1 MNVSTLKCWGRS
13 VLFFLMLTTF
23 VPSVAKDVYG
33 FMTGNGSDGDVP
45 IGMYKYDTA
54 GGTPELLTSLTYQFW
69 GGTFAD
75 GKYMMI
81 LSDDAS
87 GYLTE
92 GLCTYDLNTKE
103 IKLRYSQ
110 QPYQCSDLTY
120 DYSTSSLYGVMIKS
134 VGEDVTP
141 RLIKINT
148 TDGSYTKV
156 ANLSEKIVALA
167 CTYYGDL
174 YALDGKSNLY
184 DLDKVTGDLTLIG
197 NTGIKCTT
205 SEAQSME
212 FDRATGELYWSG
224 LDENS
229 FTFFNKINPQTAE
242 VVSQSKVANNSLIVG
257 LYIPFAIAESKAPAK
272 PLNLVASAGDNG
284 VTLTWTNPSTLFDGE
299 TADAALTKVEV
310 WRNGELIHSIDNPV
324 AGGNESFVDEA
335 KDLDGKVR
343 YIVYAYNEVGRGEG
357 ASVKLLAGDDIPS
370 VVENLTCTKNGADV
384 LLTWTAPTIGKNGGS
399 VNPEKFTYTITRQPD
414 GKVFEDVKDTQ
425 FTDNTITTACYYS
438 WQVTCKNNVGES
450 DPAKTA
456 TIAAGNSLTVPFTAD
471 FDSDF
476 GCAQWLAIDHNGDG
490 NTWTN
495 NGKGYV
501 YNTSWTNAADD
512 SLVSVPVHL
521 EKDMKYIINYD
532 ILAPNMFSSENFE
545 LSLYGNNGKQ
555 VLEELKNFT
564 TSDFSTPESRKVAFN
579 VSESGDYQFC
589 LAALSDAAQFMIQIS
604 ALSVEVES
612 ETDLKVDSFLTAE
625 SLVEGK
631 EAQFAV
637 KVKNNGTT
645 NVSGYTVKIAD
656 AADNVVASTTV
667 ATELAADADTTI
679 MLGYTPAT
687 TGNLVLKAIVEAE
700 GDKVSY
706 NDTLISN
713 FYVRGAEES
722 VIEVGGK
729 DCLTDYP
736 FWFNGFAYNYS
747 QMIYFDDEINC
758 KGGDITELDYE
769 YVNNGNE
776 LKNKHIKVY
785 LANTDNNFVT
795 EGWMQEAQM
804 ELAVDSAVTFLK
816 GENTL
821 HLRLAKPFAYTG
833 GNLRVMTVKEDS
845 EQSDNISFY
854 ATSTYDEEVR
864 TALYYGDEATIDIS
878 KVKGAQRINYLGIVM
893 KPTTASAISKVTS
906 SADLAL
912 IKRGNVI
919 ALANGG
925 SAQFTVTT
933 LAGKVVA
940 KKHATML
947 DLSNM
952 PNGMYIVNVEA
963 NGQHVAQ
970 KMVLQ

>member
-54 GGTPELLTSLTYQFW
+54 GGAPELLTSLTYQFW

-134 VGEDVTP
+134 GGEDVTP

-197 NTGIKCTT
+197 NTGVKCTT

-310 WRNGELIHSIDNPV
+310 WRNGELIHTIDNPV

-384 LLTWTAPTIGKNGGS
+384 LLTWTAPTTGKNGGS

-414 GKVFEDVKDTQ
+414 GKVFENVKDT
-425 FTDNTITTACYYS
+425 T
-438 WQVTCKNNVGES
+438 
-450 DPAKTA
+450 
-456 TIAAGNSLTVPFTAD
+456 
-471 FDSDF
+471 
-476 GCAQWLAIDHNGDG
+476 
-490 NTWTN
+490 
-495 NGKGYV
+495 
-501 YNTSWTNAADD
+501 
-512 SLVSVPVHL
+512 
-521 EKDMKYIINYD
+521 
-532 ILAPNMFSSENFE
+532 
-545 LSLYGNNGKQ
+545 
-555 VLEELKNFT
+555 
-564 TSDFSTPESRKVAFN
+564 
-579 VSESGDYQFC
+579 
-589 LAALSDAAQFMIQIS
+589 
-604 ALSVEVES
+604 
-612 ETDLKVDSFLTAE
+612 
-625 SLVEGK
+625 
-631 EAQFAV
+631 
-637 KVKNNGTT
+637 
-645 NVSGYTVKIAD
+645 
-656 AADNVVASTTV
+656 
-667 ATELAADADTTI
+667 
-679 MLGYTPAT
+679 
-687 TGNLVLKAIVEAE
+687 
-700 GDKVSY
+700 
-706 NDTLISN
+706 
-713 FYVRGAEES
+713 
-722 VIEVGGK
+722 
-729 DCLTDYP
+729 
-736 FWFNGFAYNYS
+736 
-747 QMIYFDDEINC
+747 
-758 KGGDITELDYE
+758 
-769 YVNNGNE
+769 
-776 LKNKHIKVY
+776 
-785 LANTDNNFVT
+785 
-795 EGWMQEAQM
+795 
-804 ELAVDSAVTFLK
+804 
-816 GENTL
+816 NTL
-821 HLRLAKPFAYTG
+821 
-833 GNLRVMTVKEDS
+833 
-845 EQSDNISFY
+845 
-854 ATSTYDEEVR
+854 
-864 TALYYGDEATIDIS
+864 
-878 KVKGAQRINYLGIVM
+878 
-893 KPTTASAISKVTS
+893 
-906 SADLAL
+906 
-912 IKRGNVI
+912 
-919 ALANGG
+919 
-925 SAQFTVTT
+925 
-933 LAGKVVA
+933 
-940 KKHATML
+940 
-947 DLSNM
+947 
-952 PNGMYIVNVEA
+952 
-963 NGQHVAQ
+963 
-970 KMVLQ
+970 